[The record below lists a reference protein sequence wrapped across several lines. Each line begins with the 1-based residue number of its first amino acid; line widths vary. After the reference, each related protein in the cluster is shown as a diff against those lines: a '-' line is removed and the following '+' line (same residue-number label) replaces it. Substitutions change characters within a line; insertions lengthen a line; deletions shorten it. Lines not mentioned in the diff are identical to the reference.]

1 MTDLDLQHDVVDA
14 LESSAEIESSRVGVS
29 VEKGIVTLAGHVS
42 SLREKNIAERIART
56 VEGVHVVA
64 NDLLVVI
71 EPELSRDDT
80 ALATAALDILAA
92 HPLVPHEAIDIAV
105 SNGWLTV
112 GGVVEWEWQRREA
125 EDALRGL
132 IGLRGMTSRLD
143 VRYHTSKSVDEHRV
157 RTRAFEIFQKRNGGP
172 GDAES
177 DWYQAEAELQQEALE
192 LAT

>member
-1 MTDLDLQHDVVDA
+1 MTDLDIQHDVVDA

-29 VEKGIVTLAGHVS
+29 VVKGVVTLAGHVS
-42 SLREKNIAERIART
+42 SLREKENAERIART
-56 VEGVHVVA
+56 VEGVHAIA
-64 NDLLVVI
+64 NDLQVVV
-71 EPELSRDDT
+71 EPELSHDDA
-80 ALATAALDILAA
+80 ALAAAALDILAA
-92 HPLVPHEAIDIAV
+92 HPLVPRDGIDIGV
-105 SNGWLTV
+105 SNGWLTL
-112 GGVVEWEWQRREA
+112 GGNVEWEWQRREA

-143 VRYHTSKSVDEHRV
+143 VRREEHRV
-157 RTRAFEIFQKRNGGP
+157 RRRAYEIFQKRNGGP